1 MKTHHRTRLISTV
14 LLAGLL
20 SLLLGCMALGLLA
33 RGWTPSFYL
42 SVWLG
47 QRQAIILRNGP
58 TCRPELTR
66 GACLSGITEQTF
78 HIIAW
83 QPEGSQV
90 LLSIRE

>member
-14 LLAGLL
+14 LLVGLL
-20 SLLLGCMALGLLA
+20 SLLMGCVALGVLA
-33 RGWTPSFYL
+33 RGRTPSFYL
-42 SVWLG
+42 PVWLS
-47 QRQAIILRNGP
+47 QRQAIIFRNGP

-66 GACLSGITEQTF
+66 GACLSGITDRTF

-83 QPEGSQV
+83 QPEGTQV